1 MGTVVTY
8 APDDGEGTTEHE
20 IAARAAVARALA
32 ALKGF
37 QYGGAYQPSLR
48 RNGGLYFVPSQTLS
62 AEEARGLGI
71 AGEQDL
77 FGGVVPHPFVANKT
91 IAHPLPGRY
100 AHRPRGWSHAFPE
113 RVRQV
118 VLPGFAAFT
127 REDAR
132 AAALALLA
140 DGPVRLKRGRGVGG
154 KGQATI
160 TTGAELDRVLGSIDA
175 EEIACHGLVVEPNL
189 SELTTFSVGRVSV
202 GEMRAAYCGTQR
214 TTRDNR
220 GQPAYGGSDLIVVRG
235 GFEDVQRLNLPPQ
248 ALTAVQQASAFDAA
262 AGEFPG
268 MFASRRNYDVL
279 RGRDARGRWHCGVL
293 EQSWRIG
300 GASGPEVAAL
310 AAFRAD
316 AKLRAVHARSNEAYD
331 VDAVVPPG
339 AIVHYR
345 GIDKR
350 AGPMTTYTTLEPY
363 ERLG

>member
-8 APDDGEGTTEHE
+8 APDDGQGITEHE
-20 IAARAAVARALA
+20 IAARVTVARALA

-37 QYGGAYQPSLR
+37 QFGGAYQPSLR

-62 AEEARGLGI
+62 SEEARSLGI

-77 FGGVVPHPFVANKT
+77 FGGVVPHPFVATKT
-91 IAHPLPGRY
+91 IAHPLPGRG
-100 AHRPRGWSHAFPE
+100 AHRPRGWSDAFPE
-113 RVRQV
+113 RVRDV
-118 VLPGFAAFT
+118 VLPGFAAFA

-132 AAALALLA
+132 EAALMLLA
-140 DGPVRLKRGRGVGG
+140 DGPVRLKRGRGIGG

-160 TTGAELDRVLGSIDA
+160 TTEVELDRVLGAIEV
-175 EEIACHGLVVEPNL
+175 EEFERHGIVVEPDL
-189 SELTTFSVGRVSV
+189 SEITTFSVGRVSV

-214 TTRDNR
+214 ITRDNR

-248 ALTAVQQASAFDAA
+248 ILAAVQQASAFDAA

-316 AKLRAVHARSNEAYD
+316 EKLWAVHARSSEAYD
-331 VDAVVPPG
+331 VDTGVPRG
-339 AIVHYR
+339 AIVHYC
-345 GIDKR
+345 GVDKH
-350 AGPMTTYTTLEPY
+350 AGPMTTYTILEPY
-363 ERLG
+363 ERVR

>member
-8 APDDGEGTTEHE
+8 APDDGDGTSEHE
-20 IAARAAVARALA
+20 IAARVAVARALA

-37 QYGGAYQPSLR
+37 QFGGAYRPSLR

-62 AEEARGLGI
+62 AREAASLGI
-71 AGEQDL
+71 RGEQDL
-77 FGGVVPHPFVANKT
+77 FGGVVPHPFVATKT
-91 IAHPLPGRY
+91 IAHPLPGPD
-100 AHRPRGWSHAFPE
+100 AHRPPGWLDAFPE
-113 RVRQV
+113 RVRDV

-127 REDAR
+127 RQDAHK
-132 AAALALLA
+132 AALALLA
-140 DGPVRLKRGRGVGG
+140 DGPVRLKRGRGIGG
-154 KGQATI
+154 KGQKVVASI
-160 TTGAELDRVLGSIDA
+160 PELDGVIASLDAAELKQ
-175 EEIACHGLVVEPNL
+175 HGLVVEPDL
-189 SELTTFSVGRVSV
+189 TDLTTFSVGRVSV

-220 GQPAYGGSDLIVVRG
+220 GERAYGGSDLLVVRG
-235 GFEDVQRLNLPPQ
+235 GFDELEKLNLPPQ
-248 ALTAVQQASAFDAA
+248 ALTALQQARAFDAA

-268 MFASRRNYDVL
+268 MFASRRNYDML

-316 AKLRAVHARSNEAYD
+316 ATLRTVHARSTEAYD
-331 VDAVVPPG
+331 VDAEVPPG

-345 GIDKR
+345 GVDQR

-363 ERLG
+363 ERIG

>member
-8 APDDGEGTTEHE
+8 APDDGEGITEHE
-20 IAARAAVARALA
+20 IAARVAVARTLA

-37 QYGGAYQPSLR
+37 QFAGAYLPSLR
-48 RNGGLYFVPSQTLS
+48 RSEGLYFVPSQTLC
-62 AEEARGLGI
+62 AGEARRLGI

-91 IAHPLPGRY
+91 IVHPLRRG
-100 AHRPRGWSHAFPE
+100 AHRPRGWSDAFAA
-113 RVRQV
+113 RVRDV

-132 AAALALLA
+132 EAALALLA
-140 DGPVRLKRGRGVGG
+140 DGPVRLKRGRGIGG
-154 KGQATI
+154 QGQAAIHTE
-160 TTGAELDRVLGSIDA
+160 AELDRVLKGIDV
-175 EEIACHGLVVEPNL
+175 EELAVHGLVVEPNL
-189 SELTTFSVGRVSV
+189 DELTTFSVGRVSV

-214 TTRDNR
+214 GTRDNR
-220 GQPAYGGSDLIVVRG
+220 GQPAYGGSDLLIVRG
-235 GFEDVQRLNLPPQ
+235 GFEDLRKLNLPPPARMAVEQ
-248 ALTAVQQASAFDAA
+248 AQAFDDATH
-262 AGEFPG
+262 EFPA

-331 VDAVVPPG
+331 VDAVVPAG
-339 AIVHYR
+339 ATVHYR
-345 GIDKR
+345 GVDKH

-363 ERLG
+363 ERLR